1 MRDYKLYLDD
11 ISEAAK
17 KIEKYVRGFNLE
29 KLKKDSLTVDAV
41 VRNLEI
47 IGEAA
52 KSIPASVKEKYPDI
66 EWKKIAGLRDILV
79 HEYFGIDLE
88 VLWDIIENKLPVL
101 KQEIERALK
110 DVK

>member
-11 ISEAAK
+11 ILEAAK
-17 KIEKYVRGFNLE
+17 RIEKYTKGLTLE
-29 KLKKDSLTVDAV
+29 KLKKDTLILDGV

-52 KSIPASVKEKYPDI
+52 KNIPNQIRKKYPEI
-66 EWKKIAGLRDILV
+66 EWKKIAGLRDILA

-88 VLWDIIENKLPVL
+88 VVWDIIENKVPIL
-101 KQEIERALK
+101 KKQISRI
-110 DVK
+110 